1 MSNENDTLKI
11 EQLKNEVDRL
21 SSELEAAKQTIARQ
35 AQQIEDLK
43 SGLGSGL
50 DSLPK
55 EVREDAQQRMRDGLP
70 KDIAIERA
78 LVQARHNKNLAEA
91 KADAATATPTGTK
104 KAKA

>member
-21 SSELEAAKQTIARQ
+21 SSELDAAQQTIHRQ
-35 AQQIEDLK
+35 TQQIEDLK

-55 EVREDAQQRMRDGLP
+55 EVREDAQERMRAGLP

-78 LVQARHNKNLAEA
+78 LVQARHNKNLA
-91 KADAATATPTGTK
+91 AAQAEGTTATPTGK
-104 KAKA
+104 GKAKA